1 MEVLSYAEDAE
12 KTTFMISP
20 KKLSQL
26 NFCFNNFHKAVL
38 TKEAI
43 AMSWCFCN
51 LTDCPEFEKKMEKVK
66 GQIKIK

>member
-26 NFCFNNFHKAVL
+26 NFHQAVL